1 MLPLLLIAGLW
12 TAGLL
17 LVAGLCAA
25 ARRGDREPPVAELA
39 EPLAPVIAVR
49 ARESAP
55 PPVRAAA

>member
-1 MLPLLLIAGLW
+1 MMLVLGIAGLW

-25 ARRGDREPPVAELA
+25 ARRGDREPAVVEVP

-49 ARESAP
+49 ARETAS